1 MRCRHKAKVV
11 VKFHQR
17 EFVSLRISQVIK
29 QFFTSS
35 VRNCNKGEKEVCSPT
50 PWFHFFL
57 WEDHLVFHRRHFLIT
72 PLRRRKANGSFN
84 GDDFSVTIK
93 LPVTEKFKTEKSFKF
108 LKSWSEP
115 LKSGGSCHQL
125 SLNLCQNIFCRR
137 HDEKRAELARNPFQR
152 FQASNRGRRDSA
164 AEAQPGPHP
173 ARGRDQREGSQT

>member
-1 MRCRHKAKVV
+1 MHLNTYINTSNTHFLIILIHHTNTNASNTFKYNFLRCRHKAKVV

-57 WEDHLVFHRRHFLIT
+57 WEDHLVFHRRRHFLIT

-93 LPVTEKFKTEKSFKF
+93 LPVTKKFQTKNRSSF
-108 LKSWSEP
+108 
-115 LKSGGSCHQL
+115 
-125 SLNLCQNIFCRR
+125 
-137 HDEKRAELARNPFQR
+137 
-152 FQASNRGRRDSA
+152 
-164 AEAQPGPHP
+164 
-173 ARGRDQREGSQT
+173 